1 VYAQYFVKYIQ
12 QMKAQGITIDAI
24 TPQNEPLHPGNNPS
38 MLMLAAQ
45 QATFIKDHLGPAF
58 RSARLATRII
68 IYDHNCDKPDYPI
81 SILDDPG
88 AKNFIDG
95 SAFHLYAGDI
105 SALTTVHNA
114 HPDRTLYFTEQYTA
128 SNGNFGGDLQ
138 WHFKNVIIGSMR
150 NWSKTALE
158 WNLASDS
165 AFNPHTPGGCDNC
178 KGGITITSKNS
189 FQRNVA
195 YYIIA
200 HASKFVHPG
209 SLRISSTVP
218 GNLDNVAFKTPEGK
232 KVLLVANDGES
243 SSTFN
248 IRYNG
253 KSAVVS
259 LPAGSVASFT
269 W

>member
-1 VYAQYFVKYIQ
+1 
-12 QMKAQGITIDAI
+12 
-24 TPQNEPLHPGNNPS
+24 
-38 MLMLAAQ
+38 MLAAQ

-58 RSARLATRII
+58 QSARLATRII

-81 SILDDPG
+81 SILDDPR

-114 HPDRTLYFTEQYTA
+114 HPDRALYFTEQYTA
-128 SNGNFGGDLQ
+128 SNGHFGGDLQ

-150 NWSKTALE
+150 NWSRTALE

-189 FQRNVA
+189 FQEKRCLLHHCPCFQICA
-195 YYIIA
+195 HGIA
-200 HASKFVHPG
+200 EDFQHRSGKPG
-209 SLRISSTVP
+209 
-218 GNLDNVAFKTPEGK
+218 
-232 KVLLVANDGES
+232 
-243 SSTFN
+243 
-248 IRYNG
+248 
-253 KSAVVS
+253 
-259 LPAGSVASFT
+259 
-269 W
+269 